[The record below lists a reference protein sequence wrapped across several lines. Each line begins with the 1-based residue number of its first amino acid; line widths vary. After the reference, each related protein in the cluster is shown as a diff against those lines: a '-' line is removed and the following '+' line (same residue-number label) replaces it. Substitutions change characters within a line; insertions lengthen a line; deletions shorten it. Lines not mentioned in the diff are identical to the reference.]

1 MNERDIS
8 VEEIDKMVSSYI
20 QTKRPAG
27 VFATSLGI
35 AAAVKKDHHDVLR
48 VISNII
54 DAANKSESGVV
65 EEDLFTEMF
74 YKDSNGR
81 EQKMIAMTEEG
92 FMAVFAEYII
102 ELRYG
107 KKLI

>member
-1 MNERDIS
+1 MKKRDMSIG
-8 VEEIDKMVSSYI
+8 EIDKMVSDHI
-20 QTKRPAG
+20 QSKIPEG
-27 VFATSLGI
+27 IFDTSLGI
-35 AAAVKKDHHDVLR
+35 ATAVKKDHHDVLR

-54 DAANKSESGVV
+54 DSANKSESGVI